1 MYLKPTEVEKVV
13 FWRVGI
19 FTKAII
25 RKGGKDPLIWCGRR
39 RSQEERV
46 WNSKYSSLVRAHKIW
61 TEVETEHLSNET
73 SPPEVCQTLPFTWD
87 ENDRHCS
94 LPTTPN
100 PPALP
105 ISPTIPTPAAQH
117 LTPAPPP
124 TKQQQHQLQ
133 HTTHNNYLKPNP
145 TKKSTQA
152 GILFLLFLHLPLPKV
167 STQWRFPLSNSPPST
182 NPDPKPR
189 AESRVRLYTTVG
201 SSHAPQRPARTPQ
214 PGLELQLTNGSE
226 TEQLSAL
233 YLLERSL
240 VTRPTVRPVLLALC
254 LAEANRHVAVE
265 AGRGRWWKWR
275 WSSTELRR
283 RGHLAALELTCTV
296 GRWGGRA
303 PEPRTG
309 GAGNG
314 DNDGKMGW
322 EGERV
327 CDKCSPVIYGV
338 AELRQMVSKL
348 FMRRQRR
355 WRVQW
360 RLALQGDC
368 TARGRRRC
376 PALEGSSR
384 NMDG

>member
-94 LPTTPN
+94 L
-100 PPALP
+100 
-105 ISPTIPTPAAQH
+105 
-117 LTPAPPP
+117 
-124 TKQQQHQLQ
+124 
-133 HTTHNNYLKPNP
+133 
-145 TKKSTQA
+145 
-152 GILFLLFLHLPLPKV
+152 
-167 STQWRFPLSNSPPST
+167 FPLSNSPPST

-240 VTRPTVRPVLLALC
+240 VTRPT
-254 LAEANRHVAVE
+254 ANRHVAVE